1 MIHTKFRR
9 IKFPAEI
16 SPLSD
21 DSTCL
26 FYRGG
31 RVRYYI
37 IVYQKNFFYSTAI
50 LRQQSL
56 FRRTLQK
63 SGFHQAKTHHD
74 LEKHRRI
81 QSPFI
86 RLKPAVMDAV
96 ILSIGISGPR
106 KEKKQTV
113 SVRNKKQNPPP
124 PWKDKAFEKSF
135 PFPRIP
141 PPSPSEDP

>member
-63 SGFHQAKTHHD
+63 SGSHQAKTHHD

-86 RLKPAVMDAV
+86 RLKPAVMDTV

-106 KEKKQTV
+106 KEKNRRSLCGIK
-113 SVRNKKQNPPP
+113 SKILHPHGRIRLLKNHFLSH
-124 PWKDKAFEKSF
+124 AF
-135 PFPRIP
+135 P